1 MGGKPNAMPK
11 SISTDLTAA
20 NIAAVLDILSRIPA
34 QLDELSMG
42 LTDEQLHQ
50 ALGEGERSI
59 IENLAH
65 IINCEAR
72 TAETIYAAL
81 TLPEPQILTIHPER
95 QWGKL
100 LRHDELPFADLL
112 AYFKFRRV
120 VLLRVLNGLSHQQWE
135 RVVRQEGKQ
144 RKESVYWQAR
154 GQALHELEHLS
165 DMENKRPG
173 WK

>member
-1 MGGKPNAMPK
+1 MTK

-34 QLDELSMG
+34 QLDDLCKG
-42 LTDEQLHQ
+42 LTDDPLHQ
-50 ALGEGERSI
+50 PLGEGERSI

-65 IINCEAR
+65 LINCEAR

-81 TLPEPQILTIHPER
+81 TLPEPQVLNIHPER

-120 VLLRVLNGLSHQQWE
+120 VLLRVLQGLSDRQWE

-144 RKESVYWQAR
+144 RRESVYWQAR
-154 GQALHELEHLS
+154 GLALHELEHIT
-165 DMENKRPG
+165 DMQNKRPG
-173 WK
+173 QR

>member
-1 MGGKPNAMPK
+1 MTK

-20 NIAAVLDILSRIPA
+20 NIAAVLDILSRVPA
-34 QLDELSMG
+34 QLDELCKG
-42 LTDEQLHQ
+42 LTDDQLHQ
-50 ALGEGERSI
+50 PLGEGERSFV
-59 IENLAH
+59 ENLAH

-81 TLPEPQILTIHPER
+81 TLPEPQVLTIHPER

-120 VLLRVLNGLSHQQWE
+120 VLLRVLQGLSDKHWE

-154 GQALHELEHLS
+154 GLALHELEHIT
-165 DMENKRPG
+165 DMENKLPNR
-173 WK
+173 K